1 MVILIIILFYLYNT
15 EKNKRINNSHI
26 SDVEE
31 NKKLTIND

>member
-15 EKNKRINNSHI
+15 EKNKRINNNHI
-26 SDVEE
+26 SDAEE